1 VGWAAHTDP
10 ASGKTFYAHAATG
23 TSQWEFPAAP
33 ALAPAPAPAPA
44 AASASAKVRKRAPPS
59 SASRLGF
66 PTHVPQAA
74 AAARVAGKSDI
85 VTAARDGDIS
95 LVSDHIAA
103 DSSSVH
109 KKSFL

>member
-1 VGWAAHTDP
+1 MCDGL
-10 ASGKTFYAHAATG
+10 FRY
-23 TSQWEFPAAP
+23 F
-33 ALAPAPAPAPA
+33 
-44 AASASAKVRKRAPPS
+44 
-59 SASRLGF
+59 ASRLGF

-85 VTAARDGDIS
+85 ITAAANGDIS

-109 KKSFL
+109 KKDGA

>member
-1 VGWAAHTDP
+1 MGWAAHTDP

-33 ALAPAPAPAPA
+33 APAAA

-85 VTAARDGDIS
+85 ITAARDGDIS

-109 KKSFL
+109 KKDEK

>member
-1 VGWAAHTDP
+1 ML
-10 ASGKTFYAHAATG
+10 FRN
-23 TSQWEFPAAP
+23 F
-33 ALAPAPAPAPA
+33 
-44 AASASAKVRKRAPPS
+44 
-59 SASRLGF
+59 ASRLGF

-85 VTAARDGDIS
+85 VTAAWSGDIS

-109 KKSFL
+109 EKDDM

>member
-1 VGWAAHTDP
+1 MGWAAHTDP

-33 ALAPAPAPAPA
+33 ALAPAPA

-85 VTAARDGDIS
+85 HTAARDGDIS

-109 KKSFL
+109 KKDIA